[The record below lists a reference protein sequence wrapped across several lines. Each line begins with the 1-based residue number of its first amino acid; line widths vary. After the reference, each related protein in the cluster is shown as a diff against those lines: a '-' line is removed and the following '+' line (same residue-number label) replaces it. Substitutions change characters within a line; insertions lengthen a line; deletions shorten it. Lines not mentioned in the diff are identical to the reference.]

1 MNFFQVVVVAP
12 EYIYFY
18 NGYSFNVNQVNG
30 IMTTDVQRCTKK
42 SRGRPKVF
50 DREAALDKAMTLF
63 WEHGYEA
70 TSLADLVEATGAKA
84 PTLYAE
90 FVNKEGLF
98 RAVLDRYISRFAA
111 RHEAALFNEEHSVEQ
126 ALRDYFTAVA
136 TCFTSKDT
144 PAGCFMINTSAT
156 LAASSKEI
164 ARTLKTRHARQEQIL
179 CQFLSDRQQRGEI
192 PQQKAI
198 QPLAQFLNCLL
209 QGMSISAR
217 EGASFDDLQQIIATT
232 FSLWPKMLT
241 L

>member
-1 MNFFQVVVVAP
+1 
-12 EYIYFY
+12 
-18 NGYSFNVNQVNG
+18 
-30 IMTTDVQRCTKK
+30 MTTDVQSCAKK

-50 DREAALDKAMTLF
+50 DRDAALDKAMTLF
-63 WEHGYEA
+63 WQHGYEA

-111 RHEAALFNEEHSVEQ
+111 KHEALLFDDAKTVDQ

-144 PAGCFMINTSAT
+144 PAGCFMINTSAA
-156 LAASSKEI
+156 LAASSTDI
-164 ARTLKTRHARQEQIL
+164 ANTIKSRHAVQEQTL
-179 CQFLSDRQQRGEI
+179 TQFLQQRQQRGELHA
-192 PQQKAI
+192 QGNVLQ
-198 QPLAQFLNCLL
+198 LAQFLNCVL

-217 EGASFDDLQQIIATT
+217 EGADFATLKQISDTT
-232 FSLWPKMLT
+232 LRLWPQILQP
-241 L
+241 

>member
-1 MNFFQVVVVAP
+1 
-12 EYIYFY
+12 
-18 NGYSFNVNQVNG
+18 
-30 IMTTDVQRCTKK
+30 MTTEVASCVKK

-63 WEHGYEA
+63 WQHGYEA

-90 FVNKEGLF
+90 FANKEGLF

-111 RHEAALFNEEHSVEQ
+111 KHEAQLFCEEKTVEQ
-126 ALRDYFTAVA
+126 ALRDYFSAVA

-164 ARTLKTRHARQEQIL
+164 SQTLKSRHAMQEKTLCEFLTQRQK
-179 CQFLSDRQQRGEI
+179 RGEI
-192 PQQKAI
+192 PQDK
-198 QPLAQFLNCLL
+198 PVCELALFLSCIL

-217 EGASFDDLQQIIATT
+217 EGASYEKLMSISDTT
-232 FSLWPKMLT
+232 LRLWPQMLK